1 MHAQVPP
8 PDTPFAAGSPES
20 APAAVLAAAKA
31 RGAGMRAEREALV
44 ARVAA
49 RLA

>member
-1 MHAQVPP
+1 VLE
-8 PDTPFAAGSPES
+8 AAR
-20 APAAVLAAAKA
+20 A

-49 RLA
+49 RLAA